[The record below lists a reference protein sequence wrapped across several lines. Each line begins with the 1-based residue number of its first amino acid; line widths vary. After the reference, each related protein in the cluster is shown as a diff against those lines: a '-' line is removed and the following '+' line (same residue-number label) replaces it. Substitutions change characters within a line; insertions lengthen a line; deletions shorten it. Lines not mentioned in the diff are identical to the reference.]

1 MPASG
6 RQVLQGVNRT
16 FRARPVRRRATVS
29 DPRPM
34 RTFLV
39 VNPESAGGTTGRR
52 WPEIR
57 AEVLRAVGDG
67 AVHAFTERPMHA
79 AALTAEALRSGFRRI
94 VAVGGDGT
102 LNEVVNG
109 FFQAGSPVP
118 PDACLALVPRGTGG
132 DFRRTFGLNGSLR
145 ETCARLTGDIRPLD
159 VGRVRFTRPD
169 GTPGERYFVNVASFG
184 VSGQVDRAV
193 NASSKVLGGKVSFFL
208 ASVRTLVGWRDQT
221 VRIRVDGGPEETLG
235 ITTLAVA
242 NGQYFGGGMRV
253 APEADP
259 SDGQLDVTIWS
270 GYHLKDFALKS
281 ASVYD
286 GRHVRWAGTR
296 TLRCR
301 RLEATSDEEVLLD
314 VDGEQPGRL
323 PATFE
328 VLAGALR
335 LQV

>member
-1 MPASG
+1 
-6 RQVLQGVNRT
+6 
-16 FRARPVRRRATVS
+16 
-29 DPRPM
+29 
-34 RTFLV
+34 
-39 VNPESAGGTTGRR
+39 
-52 WPEIR
+52 
-57 AEVLRAVGDG
+57 
-67 AVHAFTERPMHA
+67 MHA

-145 ETCARLTGDIRPLD
+145 ETCARLVGDVRPLD
-159 VGRVRFTRPD
+159 VGRVRFTRTD
-169 GTPGERYFVNVASFG
+169 GSPGERYFVNVASFG

-193 NASSKVLGGKVSFFL
+193 NASSKALGGKVSFFV
-208 ASVRTLVGWRDQT
+208 ASVRTLFGWRDQT

-301 RLEATSDEEVLLD
+301 RLEATSEEEVLLD

-328 VLAGALR
+328 VLPGALR
-335 LQV
+335 IQV

>member
-1 MPASG
+1 M
-6 RQVLQGVNRT
+6 
-16 FRARPVRRRATVS
+16 
-29 DPRPM
+29 
-34 RTFLV
+34 
-39 VNPESAGGTTGRR
+39 NPQSAGGATGRR

-67 AVHAFTERPMHA
+67 AEHAFTERLMHA
-79 AALTAEALRSGFRRI
+79 AALTAEALKSGFRRI

-109 FFQAGSPVP
+109 FFQDGSGAPA
-118 PDACLALVPRGTGG
+118 DACLALVPRGTGG

-145 ETCARLTGDIRPLD
+145 ESCQRLAGEVRPLD
-159 VGRVRFTRPD
+159 VGRVHFTRPD
-169 GTPGERYFVNVASFG
+169 GSPGTRYFVNVASFG
-184 VSGQVDRAV
+184 VSGKVDQAV
-193 NASSKVLGGKVSFFL
+193 NSGSKALGGKVSFFI
-208 ASVRTLVGWRDQT
+208 ASVRTLLGWRDQR
-221 VRIRVDGGPEETLG
+221 VRIRVDGGPEESLAV
-235 ITTLAVA
+235 TTLAVA

-259 SDGQLDVTIWS
+259 SDGRFDVTIWS

-286 GRHVRWAGTR
+286 GSHVRWAGTR
-296 TLRCR
+296 TLRCK
-301 RLEATSDEEVLLD
+301 RLEAASDEEVLLD

-328 VLAGALR
+328 LLPGALR
-335 LQV
+335 IQV

>member
-1 MPASG
+1 
-6 RQVLQGVNRT
+6 
-16 FRARPVRRRATVS
+16 
-29 DPRPM
+29 M

-57 AEVLRAVGDG
+57 AEVLRALGDG
-67 AVHAFTERPMHA
+67 AEHAFTERPMHA
-79 AALTAEALRSGFRRI
+79 AALTAEALRNGFRRI

-109 FFQAGSPVP
+109 FFQAGSAVP

-145 ETCARLTGDIRPLD
+145 ETCARLTGDVRPLD

-169 GTPGERYFVNVASFG
+169 GSPGERYFVNVASFG

-193 NASSKVLGGKVSFFL
+193 NSTSKVLGGRVSFFV
-208 ASVRTLVGWRDQT
+208 ASVRTLLGWRDQT

-235 ITTLAVA
+235 ITTLAIA

-301 RLEATSDEEVLLD
+301 RLEARSDEEVLLD

-323 PATFE
+323 PATFD
-328 VLAGALR
+328 LLPGALR
-335 LQV
+335 LQI

>member
-1 MPASG
+1 
-6 RQVLQGVNRT
+6 
-16 FRARPVRRRATVS
+16 
-29 DPRPM
+29 M

-39 VNPESAGGTTGRR
+39 VNPESAGGATGRR

-57 AEVLRAVGDG
+57 AEVLRAIGGG
-67 AVHAFTERPMHA
+67 AEHAFTSHPMHA
-79 AALTAEALRSGFRRI
+79 AALTAEALGKGFRRI

-109 FFQAGSPVP
+109 FFLAAGGPP
-118 PDACLALVPRGTGG
+118 PDACIALVPRGTGG
-132 DFRRTFGLNGSLR
+132 DFRRTFGLNGSIR
-145 ETCARLTGDIRPLD
+145 ESCARLGGEIRPLD
-159 VGRVRFTRPD
+159 AGRVRFTRPD
-169 GTPGERYFVNVASFG
+169 GGPGERHFVNVASFG
-184 VSGQVDRAV
+184 VSGQVDKAV
-193 NASSKVLGGKVSFFL
+193 NAGSKLLGGKASFFL
-208 ASVRTLVGWRDQT
+208 ASVRTLLGWRDQT

-259 SDGQLDVTIWS
+259 SDGQFDVTIWS
-270 GYHLKDFALKS
+270 GYHLMDFALKS

-286 GRHVRWAGTR
+286 GRHVRWSGTR

-301 RLEATSDEEVLLD
+301 TLEARSDEEVLLD

-323 PATFE
+323 PASFDI
-328 VLAGALR
+328 LPGALR
-335 LQV
+335 LQI

>member
-1 MPASG
+1 
-6 RQVLQGVNRT
+6 
-16 FRARPVRRRATVS
+16 
-29 DPRPM
+29 M

-39 VNPESAGGTTGRR
+39 VNPQSAGGTTGRR

-57 AEVLRAVGDG
+57 AEVLRALGDG
-67 AVHAFTERPMHA
+67 AEHAFTEGPMHA
-79 AALTAEALRSGFRRI
+79 AALTAEALKSGFRRI

-109 FFQAGSPVP
+109 FFQEGSGAPA
-118 PDACLALVPRGTGG
+118 DACLALVPRGTGG

-145 ETCARLTGDIRPLD
+145 ECCQRLAGEIRPLD
-159 VGRVRFTRPD
+159 VGRIRFTRPD
-169 GTPGERYFVNVASFG
+169 GSPGSRYFVNVASFG
-184 VSGQVDRAV
+184 VSGKVDQAV
-193 NASSKVLGGKVSFFL
+193 NSGSKALGGKVSFFI
-208 ASVRTLVGWRDQT
+208 ASVRTLLGWRDQQ
-221 VRIRVDGGPEETLG
+221 VRIRVDGGPEESLA

-259 SDGQLDVTIWS
+259 SDGQFDVTIWS

-286 GRHVRWAGTR
+286 GSHVRWAGTR

-301 RLEATSDEEVLLD
+301 RLEAASDEEVLLD

-323 PATFE
+323 PASFE
-328 VLAGALR
+328 LLPGALR
-335 LQV
+335 IQV

>member
-1 MPASG
+1 
-6 RQVLQGVNRT
+6 
-16 FRARPVRRRATVS
+16 
-29 DPRPM
+29 M

-67 AVHAFTERPMHA
+67 AEHAFTERPMHA
-79 AALTAEALRSGFRRI
+79 ATLTAEALRSGFRRI

-109 FFQAGSPVP
+109 FFQAGSPIP

-145 ETCARLTGDIRPLD
+145 ETCARLTGEVRPLD

-193 NASSKVLGGKVSFFL
+193 NASSKLLGGKVSFFL

-253 APEADP
+253 APDADP

-335 LQV
+335 IQV

>member
-1 MPASG
+1 
-6 RQVLQGVNRT
+6 
-16 FRARPVRRRATVS
+16 
-29 DPRPM
+29 M

-52 WPEIR
+52 WPEIH
-57 AEVLRAVGDG
+57 AQVLRALGEG
-67 AVHAFTERPMHA
+67 AEHAFTERPMHA
-79 AALTAEALRSGFRRI
+79 ADLTAEALRNGFRRI

-109 FFQAGSPVP
+109 FFRSGAPVP

-145 ETCARLTGDIRPLD
+145 ECCARLQGAVRPLD

-184 VSGQVDRAV
+184 ASGQVDRAV
-193 NASSKVLGGKVSFFL
+193 NTGSKALGGKVSFFV
-208 ASVRTLVGWRDQT
+208 ASVRTLLGWKDQT
-221 VRIRVDGGPEETLG
+221 VRVRFDGGPEETLG

-301 RLEATSDEEVLLD
+301 RLEATSEEEVLLD

-328 VLAGALR
+328 VLPGALR
-335 LQV
+335 IQV

>member
-1 MPASG
+1 
-6 RQVLQGVNRT
+6 
-16 FRARPVRRRATVS
+16 
-29 DPRPM
+29 M

-39 VNPESAGGTTGRR
+39 VNPQSAGGATGRR

-67 AVHAFTERPMHA
+67 AEHAFTERPMHA
-79 AALTAEALRSGFRRI
+79 AALTAEALKSGFRRI

-109 FFQAGSPVP
+109 FFQDGSVAPA
-118 PDACLALVPRGTGG
+118 DACLALVPRGTGG

-145 ETCARLTGDIRPLD
+145 ESCQRLAGEVRPLD

-169 GTPGERYFVNVASFG
+169 GSSGARYFVNVASFG
-184 VSGQVDRAV
+184 VSGKVDQAV
-193 NASSKVLGGKVSFFL
+193 NSGSKALGGKASFFI
-208 ASVRTLVGWRDQT
+208 ASVRTLLGWRDQK
-221 VRIRVDGGPEETLG
+221 VRIRVDGGPEESLA

-259 SDGQLDVTIWS
+259 SDGQFDVTIWS

-301 RLEATSDEEVLLD
+301 RLDAASDEEVLLD

-328 VLAGALR
+328 ILPGALR
-335 LQV
+335 IQV

>member
-1 MPASG
+1 
-6 RQVLQGVNRT
+6 
-16 FRARPVRRRATVS
+16 
-29 DPRPM
+29 M

-39 VNPESAGGTTGRR
+39 VNPQSAGGTTGRR

-67 AVHAFTERPMHA
+67 AEHAFTERPMHA
-79 AALTAEALRSGFRRI
+79 AALTAEALKSGFRRI

-109 FFQAGSPVP
+109 FFQDGSGAPA
-118 PDACLALVPRGTGG
+118 DACLALVPRGTGG

-145 ETCARLTGDIRPLD
+145 ECCQRLAGEVRPLD
-159 VGRVRFTRPD
+159 VGRIRFTRPD
-169 GTPGERYFVNVASFG
+169 GSPGSRYFVNVASFG
-184 VSGQVDRAV
+184 VSGKVDQAV
-193 NASSKVLGGKVSFFL
+193 NSGSKALGGKVSFFI
-208 ASVRTLVGWRDQT
+208 ASVRTLLGWRDQQ
-221 VRIRVDGGPEETLG
+221 VRIRVDGGPEESLA

-259 SDGQLDVTIWS
+259 SDGQFDVTIWS

-286 GRHVRWAGTR
+286 GSHVRWAGTR

-301 RLEATSDEEVLLD
+301 RLEAASDEEVLLD

-323 PATFE
+323 PASFE
-328 VLAGALR
+328 LLPGALR
-335 LQV
+335 IQV

>member
-1 MPASG
+1 
-6 RQVLQGVNRT
+6 
-16 FRARPVRRRATVS
+16 
-29 DPRPM
+29 M

-39 VNPESAGGTTGRR
+39 VNPESAGGATGRR
-52 WPEIR
+52 WPEIL
-57 AEVLRAVGDG
+57 AEVLKAVGDG
-67 AVHAFTERPMHA
+67 AEHAFTERPMHA
-79 AALTAEALRSGFRRI
+79 AALTAEALRRGFRRI

-109 FFQAGSPVP
+109 FFQTGSEIP

-145 ETCARLTGDIRPLD
+145 ETCARLRGEVRPLD
-159 VGRVRFTRPD
+159 VGKVRFTRAD
-169 GTPGERYFVNVASFG
+169 GTAGERYFVNVASFG

-193 NASSKVLGGKVSFFL
+193 NSSSKLLGGKVSFFM
-208 ASVRTLVGWRDQT
+208 ASMRTLARWRDQK
-221 VRIRVDGGPEETLG
+221 VRLRVDDGPEESLG
-235 ITTLAVA
+235 ITTVAVA
-242 NGQYFGGGMRV
+242 NGQYFGGGMKV
-253 APEADP
+253 APDADP

-270 GYHLKDFALKS
+270 GYHLKDFVLKS

-323 PATFE
+323 PATFT
-328 VLAGALR
+328 VLPGALR

>member
-1 MPASG
+1 
-6 RQVLQGVNRT
+6 
-16 FRARPVRRRATVS
+16 
-29 DPRPM
+29 M

-39 VNPESAGGTTGRR
+39 VNPESAGGATGRR
-52 WPEIR
+52 WPEIL
-57 AEVLRAVGDG
+57 AEVLKAVGDG
-67 AVHAFTERPMHA
+67 AEHAFTERPMHA
-79 AALTAEALRSGFRRI
+79 AALTAEALRQGFRRI

-109 FFQAGSPVP
+109 FFQTGGEVP

-145 ETCARLTGDIRPLD
+145 ETCARLCGEVRPLD
-159 VGRVRFTRPD
+159 VGKVRFTRAD
-169 GTPGERYFVNVASFG
+169 GTAGERYFVNVASFG

-193 NASSKVLGGKVSFFL
+193 NSGSKLLGGKVAFFM
-208 ASVRTLVGWRDQT
+208 ASIRTLAGWRDQR
-221 VRIRVDGGPEETLG
+221 VRLRVDDGPEESLG
-235 ITTLAVA
+235 ITTVAVA
-242 NGQYFGGGMRV
+242 NGQYFGGGMKV
-253 APEADP
+253 APDANP

-270 GYHLKDFALKS
+270 GYHLRDFVLKS
-281 ASVYD
+281 GSVYD

-323 PATFE
+323 PASFT
-328 VLAGALR
+328 VLPGALR

>member
-1 MPASG
+1 
-6 RQVLQGVNRT
+6 
-16 FRARPVRRRATVS
+16 
-29 DPRPM
+29 M

-39 VNPESAGGTTGRR
+39 VNPESAGGATGRR

-57 AEVLRAVGDG
+57 AEVVRALGDG
-67 AVHAFTERPMHA
+67 AEHAFTERPMHA
-79 AALTAEALRSGFRRI
+79 ALLTAEALRSGFRRI

-109 FFQAGSPVP
+109 FFQAGPVP
-118 PDACLALVPRGTGG
+118 ADACLALVPRGTGG

-145 ETCARLTGDIRPLD
+145 ESCARLKGDVRPLD

-169 GTPGERYFVNVASFG
+169 GSSGERYFVNVASFG

-193 NASSKVLGGKVSFFL
+193 NSGTKALGGKVSFFL
-208 ASVRTLVGWRDQT
+208 ASVRTLLGWRDQA
-221 VRIRVDGGPEETLG
+221 VRIRVDGGPEEPLA

-259 SDGQLDVTIWS
+259 SDGQFDVTIWS

-286 GRHVRWAGTR
+286 GRHARWAGTR

-301 RLEATSDEEVLLD
+301 RLEASSDEEVLLD

-323 PATFE
+323 AASFE
-328 VLAGALR
+328 LLPGALR
-335 LQV
+335 IQL

>member
-1 MPASG
+1 
-6 RQVLQGVNRT
+6 
-16 FRARPVRRRATVS
+16 
-29 DPRPM
+29 M

-39 VNPESAGGTTGRR
+39 VNPESAGGATGRR
-52 WPEIR
+52 WPEIQ
-57 AEVLRAVGDG
+57 AEVLRAVGEG
-67 AVHAFTERPMHA
+67 AEHAFTERPMHA
-79 AALTAEALRSGFRRI
+79 AALTAQALQQGFRRI

-109 FFQAGSPVP
+109 FFQTGVVP

-145 ETCARLTGDIRPLD
+145 DCCARLRGEVRPLD
-159 VGRVRFTRPD
+159 VGKVHYTRPD

-193 NASSKVLGGKVSFFL
+193 NSGNKLLGGKVSFFV
-208 ASVRTLVGWRDQT
+208 ASVRTLVGWRDQK
-221 VRIRVDGGPEETLG
+221 VRLRIDGGAEESLG
-235 ITTLAVA
+235 ITTVAVA

-259 SDGQLDVTIWS
+259 SDGSFDVTIWS

-301 RLEATSDEEVLLD
+301 TLEATSDEEVLLD

-323 PATFE
+323 PATFT
-328 VLAGALR
+328 LLPGALR
-335 LQV
+335 LQI

>member
-1 MPASG
+1 
-6 RQVLQGVNRT
+6 
-16 FRARPVRRRATVS
+16 
-29 DPRPM
+29 
-34 RTFLV
+34 
-39 VNPESAGGTTGRR
+39 
-52 WPEIR
+52 
-57 AEVLRAVGDG
+57 
-67 AVHAFTERPMHA
+67 
-79 AALTAEALRSGFRRI
+79 
-94 VAVGGDGT
+94 VGGDGT

-109 FFQAGSPVP
+109 FFEGGLVP

-145 ETCARLTGDIRPLD
+145 ESCARLKAEVRPLD

-169 GTPGERYFVNVASFG
+169 GSSGERSFVNVASFG

-193 NASSKVLGGKVSFFL
+193 NSGTKVLGGKVSFFL
-208 ASVRTLVGWRDQT
+208 ASVRTLLRWRDQA
-221 VRIRVDGGPEETLG
+221 VRIRVDGGPVEALA

-259 SDGQLDVTIWS
+259 SDGQFDVTIWS

-301 RLEATSDEEVLLD
+301 VLEASSDEEVLLD

-323 PATFE
+323 PASFE
-328 VLAGALR
+328 LLPGALR

>member
-1 MPASG
+1 
-6 RQVLQGVNRT
+6 
-16 FRARPVRRRATVS
+16 
-29 DPRPM
+29 M

-39 VNPESAGGTTGRR
+39 VNPESAGGATGRR

-57 AEVLRAVGDG
+57 AEVLRALGDG
-67 AVHAFTERPMHA
+67 AEHAFTERPMHA
-79 AALTAEALRSGFRRI
+79 AALTAEALRKGFRRI

-109 FFQAGSPVP
+109 FFQAEGGVP
-118 PDACLALVPRGTGG
+118 PDACIALVPRGTGG

-145 ETCARLTGDIRPLD
+145 ETCARLRGEVRPLD
-159 VGRVRFTRPD
+159 IGRVRFTRPD

-193 NASSKVLGGKVSFFL
+193 NSGSKLLGGKVSFFV
-208 ASVRTLVGWRDQT
+208 ASVRTLVGWRDQA
-221 VRIRVDGGPEETLG
+221 VRIRVDGGPEESLA

-259 SDGQLDVTIWS
+259 SDGQFDVTIWS

-301 RLEATSDEEVLLD
+301 RLEATSDEEVLLY

-328 VLAGALR
+328 LLPGALR
-335 LQV
+335 LQI

>member
-1 MPASG
+1 
-6 RQVLQGVNRT
+6 
-16 FRARPVRRRATVS
+16 
-29 DPRPM
+29 M

-39 VNPESAGGTTGRR
+39 VNPQSAGGATGRR

-67 AVHAFTERPMHA
+67 AEHAFTERPMHA
-79 AALTAEALRSGFRRI
+79 AALTAEALKSGFRRI

-109 FFQAGSPVP
+109 FFQDGTAVP
-118 PDACLALVPRGTGG
+118 ADACLALVPRGTGG

-145 ETCARLTGDIRPLD
+145 ESCQRLAGEVRPLD
-159 VGRVRFTRPD
+159 VGRIRFTRPD
-169 GTPGERYFVNVASFG
+169 GTPGTRYFVNVASFG
-184 VSGQVDRAV
+184 VSGKVDQAV
-193 NASSKVLGGKVSFFL
+193 NSGSKALGGKVSFFI
-208 ASVRTLVGWRDQT
+208 ASVRTLLGWRDQK
-221 VRIRVDGGPEETLG
+221 VRIRADGGAEESLA

-253 APEADP
+253 APDADP
-259 SDGQLDVTIWS
+259 SDGQFDVTIWS

-286 GRHVRWAGTR
+286 GSHVRWAGTR

-301 RLEATSDEEVLLD
+301 RLEASSDEEVLLD

-328 VLAGALR
+328 LLPGALR
-335 LQV
+335 IQV

>member
-1 MPASG
+1 
-6 RQVLQGVNRT
+6 
-16 FRARPVRRRATVS
+16 
-29 DPRPM
+29 M

-39 VNPESAGGTTGRR
+39 VNPESAGGATGRR

-57 AEVLRAVGDG
+57 AEVVRALGDG
-67 AVHAFTERPMHA
+67 AEHAFTERPMHA
-79 AALTAEALRSGFRRI
+79 AVLTAEALRSGFRRI
-94 VAVGGDGT
+94 VAR
-102 LNEVVNG
+102 LKAEV
-109 FFQAGSPVP
+109 
-118 PDACLALVPRGTGG
+118 
-132 DFRRTFGLNGSLR
+132 
-145 ETCARLTGDIRPLD
+145 RPLD

-169 GTPGERYFVNVASFG
+169 GSSGERYFVNVASFG

-193 NASSKVLGGKVSFFL
+193 NSGTKVLGGKVSFFL
-208 ASVRTLVGWRDQT
+208 ASVRTLLRWRDQA
-221 VRIRVDGGPEETLG
+221 VRIRVDGGPVEALA

-259 SDGQLDVTIWS
+259 SDGQFDVTIWS

-301 RLEATSDEEVLLD
+301 VLEASSDEEVLLD

-323 PATFE
+323 PASFE
-328 VLAGALR
+328 LLPGALR

>member
-1 MPASG
+1 
-6 RQVLQGVNRT
+6 
-16 FRARPVRRRATVS
+16 
-29 DPRPM
+29 M

-39 VNPESAGGTTGRR
+39 VNPESAGGATGRR
-52 WPEIR
+52 WPEIH
-57 AEVLRAVGDG
+57 AEVLRALGG
-67 AVHAFTERPMHA
+67 SAEHAFTERPMHA
-79 AALTAEALRSGFRRI
+79 AALTAEALRQGFRRI

-109 FFQAGSPVP
+109 FFQTGSGVP

-145 ETCARLTGDIRPLD
+145 ETCARLRGEVRPLD
-159 VGRVRFTRPD
+159 VGRVRFTGPD
-169 GTPGERYFVNVASFG
+169 GNPGERYFVNVASFG

-193 NASSKVLGGKVSFFL
+193 NSGSKLLGGKVGFFV
-208 ASVRTLVGWRDQT
+208 ASVRTLIGWRDQA
-221 VRIRVDGGPEETLG
+221 VRIRVDGGPEEALL
-235 ITTLAVA
+235 ITTLAIA

-259 SDGQLDVTIWS
+259 SDGQFDVTVWS

-286 GRHVRWAGTR
+286 GSHVRWAGTR
-296 TLRCR
+296 TFRCR
-301 RLEATSDEEVLLD
+301 RLEATSEEEVLLD

-328 VLAGALR
+328 LVAGALR

>member
-1 MPASG
+1 
-6 RQVLQGVNRT
+6 
-16 FRARPVRRRATVS
+16 
-29 DPRPM
+29 M

-57 AEVLRAVGDG
+57 AEVLRALGDG
-67 AVHAFTERPMHA
+67 AEHAFTERPMHA
-79 AALTAEALRSGFRRI
+79 ASLTAEALRSGFRRI

-109 FFQAGSPVP
+109 FFQAGGPVP

-145 ETCARLTGDIRPLD
+145 ETCARLTGDVRPLD
-159 VGRVRFTRPD
+159 VGRVRFTRTD
-169 GTPGERYFVNVASFG
+169 GTSGERYFVNVASFG

-208 ASVRTLVGWRDQT
+208 ASVRTLVGWRDQS
-221 VRIRVDGGPEETLG
+221 VRIRVDGGPEETLA

-335 LQV
+335 IQA

>member
-1 MPASG
+1 
-6 RQVLQGVNRT
+6 
-16 FRARPVRRRATVS
+16 
-29 DPRPM
+29 M

-39 VNPESAGGTTGRR
+39 VNPESAGGATGRR
-52 WPEIR
+52 WPEIH
-57 AEVLRAVGDG
+57 AEVLRAVGEG
-67 AVHAFTERPMHA
+67 AEHAFTERPMHA
-79 AALTAEALRSGFRRI
+79 AALTARALQQGFRRI

-109 FFQAGSPVP
+109 FFQTGEVP
-118 PDACLALVPRGTGG
+118 HDACLALVPRGTGG

-145 ETCARLTGDIRPLD
+145 DCCARLRGEVRPLD
-159 VGRVRFTRPD
+159 VGRVRYTRPD

-193 NASSKVLGGKVSFFL
+193 NSGSKLLGGKVSFFV
-208 ASVRTLVGWRDQT
+208 ASVRTLVGWRDQK
-221 VRIRVDGGPEETLG
+221 VRLRVDGGPEESLG
-235 ITTLAVA
+235 ITTVAVA

-259 SDGQLDVTIWS
+259 SDGSFDVTIWS

-301 RLEATSDEEVLLD
+301 TLEATSDEEVLLD

-323 PATFE
+323 PATFT
-328 VLAGALR
+328 LLPGALR
-335 LQV
+335 LQI

>member
-1 MPASG
+1 
-6 RQVLQGVNRT
+6 
-16 FRARPVRRRATVS
+16 
-29 DPRPM
+29 M

-39 VNPESAGGTTGRR
+39 VNPESAGGATGRR

-57 AEVLRAVGDG
+57 AEVLRALGDG
-67 AVHAFTERPMHA
+67 AEHAFTERPMHA
-79 AALTAEALRSGFRRI
+79 AALTAEALRNGFRRI

-109 FFQAGSPVP
+109 FFQDGAAAP

-145 ETCARLTGDIRPLD
+145 ESCAGLKGEVRPLD

-169 GTPGERYFVNVASFG
+169 GGPGERFFVNVASFG

-193 NASSKVLGGKVSFFL
+193 NSSSKFLGGKVSFFL
-208 ASVRTLVGWRDQT
+208 ASVRTLLGWHDQA
-221 VRIRVDGGPEETLG
+221 VRIRVDGGPEQALS

-259 SDGQLDVTIWS
+259 SDGQFDVTIWS

-323 PATFE
+323 PASFE
-328 VLAGALR
+328 LLPGALR
-335 LQV
+335 IQV